1 VEKKEKKEVKL
12 VAVEEE
18 EEESVYELESYL
30 EEESKV
36 FEPEPEPEVLSPEK
50 IKINEDAERWL
61 SLTIPNYKTKMDVQ
75 QPT

>member
-36 FEPEPEPEVLSPEK
+36 FESEPEVLSPEK

>member
-1 VEKKEKKEVKL
+1 MEKKEKKEVKL

-36 FEPEPEPEVLSPEK
+36 FEPEPEVLSPEK

>member
-36 FEPEPEPEVLSPEK
+36 FEPEPEVLSPEK